1 MGQLDAHSCWWSNN
15 AMSQAKFT
23 TLLIT
28 TVAILIIVFQNRA
41 PVSTHFLFFSFV
53 MPQIVLLLIAVGL
66 GFVAGLTV
74 AAQSKSKGG
83 GYKGR

>member
-1 MGQLDAHSCWWSNN
+1 
-15 AMSQAKFT
+15 MSQAKFV

-28 TVAILIIVFQNRA
+28 TVVILIVVFQNRG
-41 PVSTHFLFFSFV
+41 PVRTNFLLFSFV

-74 AAQSKSKGG
+74 AAQSKSKAKG
-83 GYKGR
+83 GYRGR